1 MDKNLWLNKFEIL
14 QKFCKDIV
22 RIIDRNRRDDMTISA
37 LIEEIQKSVKKH
49 LPAKIEIS
57 KIELEGPIVVVYT
70 KSLEEFADNS
80 EIVKKLAQGLRRRVA
95 IRPDPSLLVDLDQA
109 DTEIRHIIPEEAQ
122 ITDIYFEKES
132 GEVTIEALSPGL
144 AIGKHG
150 SILNEIKKR
159 IGWAPKVVRTPPIP
173 SKTIKEIRNYLRS
186 IDEERKEFLKKVGY
200 KIYRDIPADENWIRT
215 TGLGGYREVGRSCT
229 LLTTRN
235 SKCLVDIGLNVSV
248 DENGSPYLNLSEVLP
263 LESIDGIVVTHAH
276 LDHSG
281 LVPLLYKFGYRGP
294 TYCTQPTRDMMSL
307 LQIDYLKVA
316 ASEGKKAPYESSH
329 IRDVLKH
336 CIPLRYGDTTDIAP
350 DIRLTFQNAGH
361 ILGSAIAHF
370 HIGDGMHNVAITGDL
385 KYEKTWLFNPSVN
398 KFPRLETLIIESTYG
413 GHQDYQPPRKE
424 AANQLKTI
432 IRKTIKRGGKVL
444 IPVFAVGR
452 SQEVMI
458 VIQQSVQNSTMAEVP
473 VYLDGMIMEATAIH
487 TAYPEFLNNSL
498 RNSIFQRRQNPFL
511 SEIFKHVDSSEVRE
525 QICDGTDPAIVLA
538 TSGMLNGGPVM
549 EYFKAWA
556 PDKKNTIVFVG
567 YQAEGTMGRRIQR
580 GLKEVTINEKGT
592 QVPVEINFE
601 LAICD
606 GFSGHS
612 DRKQLLNYMYNLDPR
627 PERIIMCHGDESKCT
642 DLASTIYKKYGIETK
657 APMNLETIRYR

>member
-1 MDKNLWLNKFEIL
+1 M
-14 QKFCKDIV
+14 
-22 RIIDRNRRDDMTISA
+22 
-37 LIEEIQKSVKKH
+37 VKKL
-49 LPAKIEIS
+49 LPPKIEVS
-57 KIELEGPIVVVYT
+57 KIDFEGPIVVIYT

-80 EIVKKLAQGLRRRVA
+80 EIVKQLAQGLRRRVA

-109 DTEIRHIIPEEAQ
+109 ETEIRHIIPEEAQ
-122 ITDIYFEKES
+122 ITDIYFERDT

-173 SKTIKEIRNYLRS
+173 SKTIKEIRNFLRTV
-186 IDEERKEFLKKVGY
+186 DEERKEFLKKVGY
-200 KIYRDIPADENWIRT
+200 RIYRDIPSDENWVRT

-235 SKCLVDIGLNVSV
+235 SKVLIDVGLNVGS

-263 LESIDGIVVTHAH
+263 LESLDGVIVTHAH

-281 LVPLLYKFGYRGP
+281 LVPLLYKFGYKGP
-294 TYCTQPTRDMMSL
+294 VYCTQPTRDMMSL

-316 ASEGKKAPYESSH
+316 SSESKKAPYDSSH
-329 IRDVLKH
+329 IREVIKH
-336 CIPLRYGDTTDIAP
+336 CIPLRYGGTTDIAP
-350 DIRLTFQNAGH
+350 DMRLTFQNAGH

-370 HIGDGMHNVAITGDL
+370 HIGDGLHNVAVTGDM

-424 AANQLKTI
+424 AATQLKHI
-432 IRKTIKRGGKVL
+432 INKVIKRKGKIL

-458 VIQQSVQNSTMAEVP
+458 VIEQLIKNNNVPEVP

-487 TAYPEFLNNSL
+487 TAYPEYLNNQL

-511 SEIFKHVDSSEVRE
+511 SESFKHVDSSELRE
-525 QICDGTDPAIVLA
+525 QIRDSDDPAIVLA
-538 TSGMLNGGPVM
+538 TSGMMNGGPVM

-556 PDKKNTIVFVG
+556 PDEKNSIIFVG
-567 YQAEGTMGRRIQR
+567 YQAEGTLGRRIQK
-580 GLKEVTINEKGT
+580 GLKEVSINDKGNVIVV
-592 QVPVEINFE
+592 QINFD
-601 LAICD
+601 LAVID

-627 PERIIMCHGDESKCT
+627 PERIIMCHGDESKCV
-642 DLASTIYKKYGIETK
+642 DLASSIYKKYGIETR

>member
-1 MDKNLWLNKFEIL
+1 M
-14 QKFCKDIV
+14 
-22 RIIDRNRRDDMTISA
+22 
-37 LIEEIQKSVKKH
+37 VKKL
-49 LPAKIEIS
+49 LPPKIEVS
-57 KIELEGPIVVVYT
+57 KIDFEGPIVVIYT

-80 EIVKKLAQGLRRRVA
+80 EIVKQLAQGLRRRVA

-109 DTEIRHIIPEEAQ
+109 ETEIRHIIPEEAQ
-122 ITDIYFEKES
+122 ITDIYFERDT

-173 SKTIKEIRNYLRS
+173 SKTIKEIRNFLRTV
-186 IDEERKEFLKKVGY
+186 DEERKEFLKKVGY
-200 KIYRDIPADENWIRT
+200 RIYRDIPSDENWVRT

-235 SKCLVDIGLNVSV
+235 SKVLIDVGLNVGS

-263 LESIDGIVVTHAH
+263 LESLDGVIVTHAH

-281 LVPLLYKFGYRGP
+281 LVPLLYKFGYKGP
-294 TYCTQPTRDMMSL
+294 VYCTQPTRDMMSL

-316 ASEGKKAPYESSH
+316 SSESKKAPYDSSH
-329 IRDVLKH
+329 IREVIKH

-350 DIRLTFQNAGH
+350 DMRLTFQNAGH

-370 HIGDGMHNVAITGDL
+370 HIGDGLHNVAVTGDM

-424 AANQLKTI
+424 AATQLKHI
-432 IRKTIKRGGKVL
+432 INKVIKRKGKIL

-458 VIQQSVQNSTMAEVP
+458 VIEQLIKNNNVPEVP

-487 TAYPEFLNNSL
+487 TAYPEYLNNQL

-511 SEIFKHVDSSEVRE
+511 SESFKHVDSSELRE
-525 QICDGTDPAIVLA
+525 QIRDSDDPAIVLA
-538 TSGMLNGGPVM
+538 TSGMMNGGPVM

-556 PDKKNTIVFVG
+556 PDEKNSIIFVG
-567 YQAEGTMGRRIQR
+567 YQAEGTLGRRIQK
-580 GLKEVTINEKGT
+580 GLKEVSINDKGNVIVV
-592 QVPVEINFE
+592 QINFD
-601 LAICD
+601 LAVID

-627 PERIIMCHGDESKCT
+627 PERIIMCHGDESKCV
-642 DLASTIYKKYGIETK
+642 DLASSIYKKYGIETR